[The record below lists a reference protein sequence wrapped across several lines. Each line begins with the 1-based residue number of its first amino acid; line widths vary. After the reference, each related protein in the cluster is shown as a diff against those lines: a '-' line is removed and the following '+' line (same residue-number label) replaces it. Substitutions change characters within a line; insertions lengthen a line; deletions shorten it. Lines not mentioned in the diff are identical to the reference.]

1 MLPVLLNGEGHGPDT
16 NGSSWRSRFT
26 FLSSPAYGVICLS
39 NFLFF
44 MVLGVPFTF
53 GPDLLLKRGLCTP
66 DLSSYMITCIGLAN
80 MAGQIGVGGF
90 ADLPWVDS
98 SVVTGVAMVVSGASV
113 AVLPVCAT
121 YVQACRLCFLSVFGP

>member
-1 MLPVLLNGEGHGPDT
+1 M
-16 NGSSWRSRFT
+16 
-26 FLSSPAYGVICLS
+26 SSPAYGVICLS

-53 GPDLLLKRGLCTP
+53 GPDLLLKRGLCSP

-121 YVQACRLCFLSVFGP
+121 YVQACQALFCCPSLWFVYWAYTSKVKLYVAESFLQW